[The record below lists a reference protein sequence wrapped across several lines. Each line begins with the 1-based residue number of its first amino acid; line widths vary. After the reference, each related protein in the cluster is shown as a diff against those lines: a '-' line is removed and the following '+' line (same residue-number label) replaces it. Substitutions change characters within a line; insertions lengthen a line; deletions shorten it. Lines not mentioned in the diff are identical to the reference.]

1 MPEPP
6 FSDERARKM
15 QPQTMLDR
23 LHAAAPALTPAERQL
38 AAHLRRNY
46 PVAGLASITRLASA
60 AGVSSPTVLRL
71 VQKLSFRGY
80 PEFQAALRD
89 ELEAQLVSPLAKHER
104 WAGSAPEAH
113 VLNRFAGA
121 VAENVQATMAQ
132 VDPAEFDACAALLAD
147 PGRRVWAVGG
157 RITHTLA
164 DYLCVHLSLIRP
176 GVQLVP
182 DAATGW
188 PPAILDMAQGDV
200 LVAFDIRRYEP
211 AVLTLTAMAADA
223 GAEVILLTDQWLSP
237 AASRAVHVFAA
248 HVEVPSAWDS
258 NMGLLLLVETLLA
271 AVQAQTHDETRSRMA
286 RLEELYGHSKTL
298 RAR

>member
-1 MPEPP
+1 M
-6 FSDERARKM
+6 M
-15 QPQTMLDR
+15 QQQTMLDR
-23 LHAAAPALTPAERQL
+23 LHAAAPAFTPAERQL

-104 WAGSAPEAH
+104 WSGSAPDEH
-113 VLNRFAGA
+113 VLNRFAAA
-121 VAENVQATMAQ
+121 VSENVQATLRQ
-132 VDPAEFDACAALLAD
+132 VDPAEFDACAVLLAD

-157 RITHTLA
+157 RITRTLA

-176 GVQLVP
+176 GVQVVP

-188 PPAILDMAQGDV
+188 PPAILDLTPGDV

-211 AVLTLTAMAADA
+211 AVLALAAMAADA

-237 AASRAVHVFAA
+237 GASHATHVFAA
-248 HVEVPSAWDS
+248 HVEAPSAWDS
-258 NMGLLLLVETLLA
+258 NMGVLLLVETLLA
-271 AVQAQTHDETRSRMA
+271 AVQALTHDETRSRMA
-286 RLEELYGHSKTL
+286 RLEELYRRSKL
-298 RAR
+298 MRSR

>member
-1 MPEPP
+1 
-6 FSDERARKM
+6 M
-15 QPQTMLDR
+15 QQPTMLDR
-23 LHAAAPALTPAERQL
+23 LHTAAAALTPAERQL
-38 AAHLRRNY
+38 AAHLRRSY
-46 PVAGLASITRLASA
+46 PVAGLASITQLAKA

-104 WAGSAPEAH
+104 WSGSAPAAH
-113 VLNRFAGA
+113 VLNRFATA
-121 VAENVQATMAQ
+121 VAANVQATLGQ

-176 GVQLVP
+176 GMQLVP

-188 PPAILDMAQGDV
+188 PPAILDMVPGDV
-200 LVAFDIRRYEP
+200 LVVFDIRRYEP
-211 AVLTLTAMAADA
+211 AVLMLATLAADA

-237 AASRAVHVFAA
+237 VASRSTYVFAA

-258 NMGLLLLVETLLA
+258 NMGLLLLAETLLA
-271 AVQAQTHDETRSRMA
+271 AVQAQSHDETRSRMA
-286 RLEELYGHSKTL
+286 RLEALYARSKAL
-298 RAR
+298 RGR